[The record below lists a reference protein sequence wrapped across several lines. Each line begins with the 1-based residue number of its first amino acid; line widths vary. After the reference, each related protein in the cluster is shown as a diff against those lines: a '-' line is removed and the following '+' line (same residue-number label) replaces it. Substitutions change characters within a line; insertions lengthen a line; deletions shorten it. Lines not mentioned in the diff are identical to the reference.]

1 LLAPINCSLDETLHT
16 RALSYLLDPAA
27 PHGFK
32 KQVLASFIEKVK
44 DVSPRGSGA
53 AALLAL
59 LRRKRTRVTVTP
71 EYRYRVE
78 DFRRSVARCD
88 IWIELHA
95 AGAAA
100 LIIIENKIKAPEYN
114 DQLTWY
120 GKKADAWTKHNLKAL
135 EPLCVYLT
143 RTDKQKLKEPS
154 GKWLGLT
161 YIGLAAALRKV
172 WLENQDAVGREWLAL
187 YIASITSGVLDI
199 KGKAVEKAALDEIEE
214 YLWEGARNE

>member
-1 LLAPINCSLDETLHT
+1 MARLVSREYRSGLSRLLSQPTFQLTLLRSQWPDVESCFKREQLRLTRKIPPNDPIRFAVNLLAPINCSLDETLHT

-120 GKKADAWTKHNLKAL
+120 GKKADAWTKHNL
-135 EPLCVYLT
+135 
-143 RTDKQKLKEPS
+143 
-154 GKWLGLT
+154 GLRR
-161 YIGLAAALRKV
+161 I
-172 WLENQDAVGREWLAL
+172 EWA
-187 YIASITSGVLDI
+187 IF
-199 KGKAVEKAALDEIEE
+199 
-214 YLWEGARNE
+214 GA